1 MRGLQPVRAHAQLD
15 PAQCRVRLLRPHYV
29 RHPGSHLV
37 HSAIQ
42 RRQGM
47 VNIKRALKLQFRTE
61 LTLLKYAFNGTF
73 DVTIVFT
80 LSALV
85 SDLKFMYL

>member
-1 MRGLQPVRAHAQLD
+1 MRADAQLD
-15 PAQCRVRLLRPHYV
+15 PAQCRVMFLRPHYV
-29 RHPGSHLV
+29 RHPGPHLV

-42 RRQGM
+42 KRQGT
-47 VNIKRALKLQFRTE
+47 VNIKRVLKLQFRTE

-80 LSALV
+80 PSAIIP
-85 SDLKFMYL
+85 DLKFMYM